1 VSGESRNVIA
11 VLTREPPEFAHS
23 QIECAKEAHFKDA
36 WIDTLDCQRNG
47 IISCVLMQQT
57 ERIVV
62 LSVKVQQARGT
73 VGISIGN
80 FQVLRKSYS
89 MGEGCVDIS

>member
-1 VSGESRNVIA
+1 
-11 VLTREPPEFAHS
+11 
-23 QIECAKEAHFKDA
+23 
-36 WIDTLDCQRNG
+36 
-47 IISCVLMQQT
+47 MQQA

-62 LSVKVQQARGT
+62 LPVKVQQTRGT

-89 MGEGCVDIS
+89 MREGYVDIP